1 MTTDTILTQVIFLT
15 LQYIHTSSVD
25 LEENFINTDI
35 LNIEYRNRKKVF
47 LIRCRQNLA
56 MKVDKN
62 EFRNLPKSDGCVER
76 QEVKSE
82 LLSNGVDDFDE

>member
-1 MTTDTILTQVIFLT
+1 
-15 LQYIHTSSVD
+15 
-25 LEENFINTDI
+25 
-35 LNIEYRNRKKVF
+35 
-47 LIRCRQNLA
+47 

-82 LLSNGVDDFDE
+82 LLSNGINDFDE